1 MRFKEMLRPL
11 REGKKVKLPF
21 WSGYWQKEGNEIMM
35 HSHDGRVL
43 NIRESDNIFWTLENI
58 CSDEWEIVAEE

>member
-1 MRFKEMLRPL
+1 MKFKDMLRPL

-21 WSGYWQKEGNEIMM
+21 WSGYWQKEGNEIIM
-35 HSHDGRVL
+35 HCHDGRVL

-58 CSDEWEIVAEE
+58 CSDEWEVVEK

>member
-1 MRFKEMLRPL
+1 MLRPL

-21 WSGYWQKEGNEIMM
+21 WSGYWQKDGNEIVM
-35 HSHDGRVL
+35 HCHDGRVL

-58 CSDEWEIVAEE
+58 CSDEWESVAEEE

>member
-1 MRFKEMLRPL
+1 MKFKDMLRPL

-21 WSGYWQKEGNEIMM
+21 WSGYWQKDGNEIVM
-35 HSHDGRVL
+35 HCHDGRVL

>member
-1 MRFKEMLRPL
+1 MLRPL

-21 WSGYWQKEGNEIMM
+21 WSGYWQKDGNEIVM
-35 HSHDGRVL
+35 HCHDGRVL

-58 CSDEWEIVAEE
+58 CSDEWVVVEE

>member
-1 MRFKEMLRPL
+1 MRSKEMLRPL

-21 WSGYWQKEGNEIMM
+21 WSGYWQKDGNEIVM
-35 HSHDGRVL
+35 HCHDGRVL

-58 CSDEWEIVAEE
+58 CSDEWEIVEE

>member
-1 MRFKEMLRPL
+1 MLRPL

-21 WSGYWQKEGNEIMM
+21 WSGYWQKDGNEIMM
-35 HSHDGRVL
+35 HCHDERVL

-58 CSDEWEIVAEE
+58 CSDEWEVVEE

>member
-1 MRFKEMLRPL
+1 MLRPL

-21 WSGYWQKEGNEIMM
+21 WSGYWQKDGNEIVM
-35 HSHDGRVL
+35 HCHDGRVL

-58 CSDEWEIVAEE
+58 CSDEWEIAEE

>member
-1 MRFKEMLRPL
+1 MLRPL

-21 WSGYWQKEGNEIMM
+21 WSGYWQKDGNEIVM
-35 HSHDGRVL
+35 HCHDGRVL

-58 CSDEWEIVAEE
+58 CADEWEVVEE

>member
-1 MRFKEMLRPL
+1 MKFKEMLRPL

-21 WSGYWQKEGNEIMM
+21 WSGYWQKDGNEIMM
-35 HSHDGRVL
+35 HCHDERVL

-58 CSDEWEIVAEE
+58 CSDEWEVVEE

>member
-1 MRFKEMLRPL
+1 MIFKNMLRPL

-21 WSGYWQKEGNEIMM
+21 WSGYWQKDGNEIMM
-35 HSHDGRVL
+35 HCHDGRVL

-58 CSDEWEIVAEE
+58 CSDEWEVVEE

>member
-1 MRFKEMLRPL
+1 MKFKEMLCPL

-21 WSGYWQKEGNEIMM
+21 WSGYWQKDGNEIMM
-35 HSHDGRVL
+35 HCHDGRVL

-58 CSDEWEIVAEE
+58 CSDEWEVVEE

>member
-1 MRFKEMLRPL
+1 MIFKNMLRPL

-35 HSHDGRVL
+35 HCHDGRVL

-58 CSDEWEIVAEE
+58 CSDEWEVVEE

>member
-1 MRFKEMLRPL
+1 MLRPL

-21 WSGYWQKEGNEIMM
+21 WSVYCQKDGNEIVM
-35 HSHDGRVL
+35 HCHDGRVL

-58 CSDEWEIVAEE
+58 CSDEWEVVEE

>member
-21 WSGYWQKEGNEIMM
+21 WSGYWQKDGNEIVM
-35 HSHDGRVL
+35 HCHDGRVL

-58 CSDEWEIVAEE
+58 CSDEWEVVEE

>member
-21 WSGYWQKEGNEIMM
+21 WSGYWQKDGNEIIM
-35 HSHDGRVL
+35 HCHDGRVL

-58 CSDEWEIVAEE
+58 CSDEWEIVEE

>member
-1 MRFKEMLRPL
+1 MLRPL

-21 WSGYWQKEGNEIMM
+21 WSGYWQKDGNEIVM
-35 HSHDGRVL
+35 HCHDGRVL

-58 CSDEWEIVAEE
+58 CSDKWEIVEE